1 MSLDARKQ
9 KILQAIV
16 RDYILTAEPVG
27 SRTIARRYLMD
38 ISAATI
44 RNEMADLEEMGFL
57 HQPHTSAGR
66 IPSESG
72 YRFYVDNLLDEAT
85 LSEQEVQ
92 AIKQIYHQQAQVLEN
107 VIQEAAHLLSSL
119 TDYMALASGPQAGS
133 SRLQKLHMMEVQKGK
148 ALVVVVSDNGL
159 VANRMINLPDDIE
172 QSDLDGIS
180 DYINRNFYNV
190 TWNQMLKS
198 GILNVRQD
206 IGRRIEQFDQVVE
219 LIQELLLGEST
230 ADIYLGGTARILV
243 QPEFQDV
250 NRVRS
255 ILKLLDHREAML
267 SLVGEKQFTDNVQVT
282 IGSENQLEEV
292 ENCSLVTALYRWNGA
307 PVGWVGVLGPT
318 RMDYARAMTAVR
330 EVSKLLTDIFNKG

>member
-1 MSLDARKQ
+1 
-9 KILQAIV
+9 
-16 RDYILTAEPVG
+16 
-27 SRTIARRYLMD
+27 
-38 ISAATI
+38 
-44 RNEMADLEEMGFL
+44 
-57 HQPHTSAGR
+57 
-66 IPSESG
+66 
-72 YRFYVDNLLDEAT
+72 
-85 LSEQEVQ
+85 
-92 AIKQIYHQQAQVLEN
+92 
-107 VIQEAAHLLSSL
+107 
-119 TDYMALASGPQAGS
+119 
-133 SRLQKLHMMEVQKGK
+133 
-148 ALVVVVSDNGL
+148 
-159 VANRMINLPDDIE
+159 MINLPDDIE

-267 SLVGEKQFTDNVQVT
+267 SLLGE
-282 IGSENQLEEV
+282 
-292 ENCSLVTALYRWNGA
+292 
-307 PVGWVGVLGPT
+307 
-318 RMDYARAMTAVR
+318 
-330 EVSKLLTDIFNKG
+330 